1 VLTVDRYKVIYEEL
15 NLVDF
20 AFDVSASQCIINRF
34 GLFSECDWFY
44 SLLLLLFMKINSPRD
59 QPP

>member
-1 VLTVDRYKVIYEEL
+1 VLTVDRYKVIYDEL

-20 AFDVSASQCIINRF
+20 AFDVSAPSVFINRF
-34 GLFSECDWFY
+34 VLFSECDWFY
-44 SLLLLLFMKINSPRD
+44 SLLLLLFMKVNSPRD